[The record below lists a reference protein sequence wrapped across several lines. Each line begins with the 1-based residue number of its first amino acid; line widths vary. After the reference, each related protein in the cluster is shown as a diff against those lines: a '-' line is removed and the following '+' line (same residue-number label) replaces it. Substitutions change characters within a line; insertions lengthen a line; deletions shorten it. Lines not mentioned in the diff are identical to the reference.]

1 MYNNIFDSH
10 AHYDDERYDGERE
23 QVIENL
29 FDNGVCGIINI
40 GCTLERSQKSVDFAD
55 KYEKFY
61 AAVGI
66 HPEDVEDLPSDY
78 LETLRK
84 WTENKKVVAIGE
96 IGLDYH
102 YEGYNREK
110 QIEVFKEQLELAKT
124 LDMPVIIHSR
134 DATED
139 CMAILKE
146 YKPKGVMHCFSGSAQ
161 TAKEVLALGMSLS
174 FTGVLTFKNA
184 RRALEALEVVPMD
197 RLLLETDCPYMA
209 PEPFRG
215 KRCDSGMI
223 PYIAEKIAEV
233 KGLDAQSVLN
243 TCTENTKKLFGI
255 E

>member
-29 FDNGVCGIINI
+29 FNNGVCGIINI

-233 KGLDAQSVLN
+233 KGLDAQSVLDI
-243 TCTENTKKLFGI
+243 CTENTKKLFRI
-255 E
+255 

>member
-110 QIEVFKEQLELAKT
+110 QIEVFREQLELAKT

-146 YKPKGVMHCFSGSAQ
+146 YKPKGVMHCFSGSAE

-233 KGLDAQSVLN
+233 KGLDAQSVLD
-243 TCTENTKKLFGI
+243 TCTENTKKLFSI
-255 E
+255 

>member
-66 HPEDVEDLPSDY
+66 HPEDVEDLPLDY

-110 QIEVFKEQLELAKT
+110 QIEVFKKQLELAKA

-233 KGLDAQSVLN
+233 KGLDAQSVLD

>member
-29 FDNGVCGIINI
+29 FNNGVCGIINI

-233 KGLDAQSVLN
+233 KGLDAQSVLDI
-243 TCTENTKKLFGI
+243 CTENTKKLFSI
-255 E
+255 

>member
-66 HPEDVEDLPSDY
+66 HPEDVENLPSDY

-110 QIEVFKEQLELAKT
+110 QIEVFREQLELAKT

-233 KGLDAQSVLN
+233 KGLDAQSVLDI
-243 TCTENTKKLFGI
+243 CTENTKKLFSI
-255 E
+255 

>member
-29 FDNGVCGIINI
+29 FDCGVCGIINI

-55 KYEKFY
+55 KYENFY

-66 HPEDVEDLPSDY
+66 HPEDVEDLPRDY
-78 LETLRK
+78 LDTLRK
-84 WTENKKVVAIGE
+84 WTENEKVVAIGE

-110 QIEVFKEQLELAKT
+110 QIEVFKEQLELAKE

-146 YKPKGVMHCFSGSAQ
+146 YKPKGVMHCFSGSAE
-161 TAKEVLALGMSLS
+161 TAKEVLSLGMSIS

-209 PEPFRG
+209 PEPHRG
-215 KRCDSGMI
+215 ERCDSSMI
-223 PYIAEKIAEV
+223 PFIAEKIAEV
-233 KGLDAQSVLN
+233 KGLDAQTVLN
-243 TCTENTKKLFGI
+243 TCTENTKKLFNI
-255 E
+255 K

>member
-146 YKPKGVMHCFSGSAQ
+146 YKPKGVMHCFSGSAE

-233 KGLDAQSVLN
+233 KGLDAQSVLDI
-243 TCTENTKKLFGI
+243 CTENTKKLFRI
-255 E
+255 

>member
-23 QVIENL
+23 QVIESL

-110 QIEVFKEQLELAKT
+110 QIEVFREQLELAKT

-197 RLLLETDCPYMA
+197 RLLHETDCPYMA

-233 KGLDAQSVLN
+233 KGLDAQSVLDI
-243 TCTENTKKLFGI
+243 CTENTKKLFSI
-255 E
+255 

>member
-29 FDNGVCGIINI
+29 FNNGVCGIINI

-146 YKPKGVMHCFSGSAQ
+146 YKPKGVMHCFSGSAE

-233 KGLDAQSVLN
+233 KGLDAQSVLDI
-243 TCTENTKKLFGI
+243 CTENTKKLFSI
-255 E
+255 

>member
-29 FDNGVCGIINI
+29 FNNGVCGIINI

-146 YKPKGVMHCFSGSAQ
+146 YKPKGVMHCFSGSAE

-233 KGLDAQSVLN
+233 KGLDAQSVLDI
-243 TCTENTKKLFGI
+243 CTENTKKLFRI
-255 E
+255 